1 MEDIIEVS
9 LNDLD
14 DVSEYKNYEKTR
26 QENEANRISNED
38 TRQNNELRRENYYNF
53 IKQKFDN
60 GGFKGERGYSAYE
73 IAVKNGFTGTEEEWL
88 QSLHGKDGKN
98 GVDGRDGVDG
108 TNGTDGMDGVNGKDG
123 KSAYEVAV
131 SNGFVGTEQEWIA
144 SLKGQQGERGEKG
157 EQGLQGIQGEKGDK
171 GDSATYND
179 TELKNRMTTIEN
191 NIGDISTILDNING
205 EVI

>member
-1 MEDIIEVS
+1 MEINLGRVQG
-9 LNDLD
+9 L
-14 DVSEYKNYEKTR
+14 
-26 QENEANRISNED
+26 
-38 TRQNNELRRENYYNF
+38 
-53 IKQKFDN
+53 
-60 GGFKGERGYSAYE
+60 SAYE

-88 QSLHGKDGKN
+88 QSLNGKDGKN

-108 TNGTDGMDGVNGKDG
+108 TNGTDGKDGVNGKDG

-157 EQGLQGIQGEKGDK
+157 EQGLQGEKGDK

-179 TELKNRMTTIEN
+179 TELKNRITIIEN
-191 NIGDISTILDNING
+191 SIGDLSTVLDEING

>member
-1 MEDIIEVS
+1 MEINLGRVQGLS
-9 LNDLD
+9 
-14 DVSEYKNYEKTR
+14 T
-26 QENEANRISNED
+26 
-38 TRQNNELRRENYYNF
+38 
-53 IKQKFDN
+53 
-60 GGFKGERGYSAYE
+60 YE
-73 IAVKNGFTGTEEEWL
+73 IAVKNGFTGTEEEWIE
-88 QSLHGKDGKN
+88 SLNGKDGKN
-98 GVDGRDGVDG
+98 GADGRDGVDG
-108 TNGTDGMDGVNGKDG
+108 TNGTNGKDGVNGKDG